1 MLNAHSSQLKPQTS
15 KLTAHLVVWTKS
27 CNFVGMRAKEMIQA
41 MTAAW
46 MPRHGSDEARAMV
59 RIVFEEIMH
68 WSTVDMVLREDR
80 ELDEWEE
87 KRLSEI
93 TQRVADGEP
102 LQYVLGVARFHGL
115 RFAVTPAVLI
125 PRPETEQL
133 VDMIVDENPREDL
146 RVLDLGT
153 GSGCIAI
160 SLARA
165 LKFPQVTALDISE
178 EALAVASTNA
188 KSLKARVNFV
198 RDDILTLP
206 AIGTARWDIIVS
218 NPPYVCRS
226 EAATM
231 ESHVVGHEP
240 SNALFVPD
248 DDPLRY
254 YRPLIKH
261 AAATLHQG
269 GRLYLE
275 VNSRYAD
282 EVAALAQDAGL
293 ADARVHV
300 DFTGRPRFVTGVRF

>member
-1 MLNAHSSQLKPQTS
+1 
-15 KLTAHLVVWTKS
+15 
-27 CNFVGMRAKEMIQA
+27 MIQA

-46 MPRHGSDEARAMV
+46 MPHHGNDETRAMV

-68 WSTVDMVLREDR
+68 WSAVDMVLREDR
-80 ELDEWEE
+80 ELDEWEV
-87 KRLSEI
+87 KRLDEV
-93 TQRVADGEP
+93 TRRVADGEP
-102 LQYVLGVARFHGL
+102 LQYVLGTARFHGL
-115 RFAVTPAVLI
+115 RFVVTPAVLI

-146 RVLDLGT
+146 RVLDMGT

-160 SLARA
+160 ALARA
-165 LKFPQVTALDISE
+165 LKFPQVTATDISDA
-178 EALAVASTNA
+178 ALAVARENA
-188 KSLKARVNFV
+188 RQLKARVTFV
-198 RDDILTLP
+198 RDDILALP
-206 AIGTARWDIIVS
+206 ATGSTRWDIIVS

-226 EAATM
+226 EVATM
-231 ESHVVGHEP
+231 ERHVVDHEP
-240 SNALFVPD
+240 AGALFVPD

-269 GRLYLE
+269 GHLYLE

-282 EVAALAQDAGL
+282 EVAALAHNTGL